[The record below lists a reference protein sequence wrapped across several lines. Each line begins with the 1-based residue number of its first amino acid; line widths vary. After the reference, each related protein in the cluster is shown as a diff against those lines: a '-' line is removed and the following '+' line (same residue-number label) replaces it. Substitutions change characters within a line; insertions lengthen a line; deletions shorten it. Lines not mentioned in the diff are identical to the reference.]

1 MKILYL
7 KYNKKAVTLIEISIC
22 IVLSTL
28 LLIGILNL
36 FSSGMK
42 GSAKALT
49 HQDNMEAANILM
61 RQIEYDLS
69 RATEI
74 MSPARNKTE
83 KEANWVIK
91 YKEGGQEK
99 AITYM
104 YNVESNSTLFPPYKG
119 IKRIVDNTG
128 EDSKDSYLAKGHP
141 IKLFFTH
148 FASGT
153 ADFEK
158 HGMWVELE
166 VGSQRND
173 VATITLKRLIAIQKP
188 F

>member
-1 MKILYL
+1 MKNKIS
-7 KYNKKAVTLIEISIC
+7 KKAVSLIEITIC
-22 IVLSTL
+22 IIISAL

-36 FSSGMK
+36 LSSGMK

-69 RATEI
+69 RASEI
-74 MSPARNKTE
+74 ISPARNKTE
-83 KEANWVIK
+83 KEANWVLK
-91 YKEGGQEK
+91 YIEGGQEK
-99 AITYM
+99 TITYM
-104 YNVESNSTLFPPYKG
+104 YNTESSSTLFPPYNG
-119 IKRIVDNTG
+119 IKRVVDKTG
-128 EDSKDSYLAKGHP
+128 ESSRKSYLAKGHP
-141 IKLFFTH
+141 IKLTFTH
-148 FASGT
+148 YASGT

-173 VATITLKRLIAIQKP
+173 VATFSLNKLIAVKKP

>member
-1 MKILYL
+1 MKMEF
-7 KYNKKAVTLIEISIC
+7 KRNKKAVSLVEVVIC
-22 IVLSTL
+22 IILSTL

-36 FSSGMK
+36 LSSGMK

-69 RATEI
+69 KASEI
-74 MSPARNKTE
+74 VSPARNKTE
-83 KEANWVIK
+83 KEANWVFK
-91 YKEGGQEK
+91 YKEGDQEK
-99 AITYM
+99 TITYL
-104 YNVESNSTLFPPYKG
+104 YNVESNNTLFPPYNG
-119 IKRIVDNTG
+119 IKRIMDKTG
-128 EDSKDSYLAKGHP
+128 EGSRKSYLAKGHP
-141 IKLFFTH
+141 IKLTFTH
-148 FASGT
+148 YASGT
-153 ADFEK
+153 ADYEK

-173 VATITLKRLIAIQKP
+173 VATFSLNKLIAIKKP

>member
-1 MKILYL
+1 MRIIFKN
-7 KYNKKAVTLIEISIC
+7 NKNAVSLIEIAIC

-36 FSSGMK
+36 LSSGMK

-128 EDSKDSYLAKGHP
+128 EGSKDSYLAKGHP
-141 IKLFFTH
+141 IKLYFTH
-148 FASGT
+148 YASGT

-173 VATITLKRLIAIQKP
+173 VATFSLRRLIAIQKP

>member
-1 MKILYL
+1 MKIKLNN
-7 KYNKKAVTLIEISIC
+7 NKKAVSLIEVVIGI
-22 IVLSTL
+22 ILSTL
-28 LLIGILNL
+28 LLIVVLNL

-69 RATEI
+69 RASEI

-83 KEANWVIK
+83 KEANWVLK

-99 AITYM
+99 TITYM
-104 YNVESNSTLFPPYKG
+104 YNVESNSTLFPPYNG
-119 IKRIVDNTG
+119 IKRIIDKTG
-128 EDSKDSYLAKGHP
+128 EGSKDSYLAKGHP
-141 IKLFFTH
+141 IKLTFTH
-148 FASGT
+148 YASGT
-153 ADFEK
+153 ADYEK

-173 VATITLKRLIAIQKP
+173 VATFSLNKLIAIKKP